1 MKDVGVMPVACA
13 ARIEL
18 LRRDAFDF
26 AKQLIQQTR
35 IAMPPRRLLIQT
47 PKLRVEHGS
56 LPFTQAVVRSINV
69 MAIEP
74 LARHAPAVVHGAG
87 EVLDFIIIGDDC
99 PAFARSHQLAGLKT
113 KCACNAEL
121 RPRGERFAFGLRSA
135 EQGKLG
141 HGFLWNDLYSDTEP
155 ARPGRLLFDVMT
167 LS

>member
-1 MKDVGVMPVACA
+1 MKDVGVMSVARA
-13 ARIEL
+13 ARIEP
-18 LRRDAFDF
+18 LRRDALDF

-113 KCACNAEL
+113 KCACNAE
-121 RPRGERFAFGLRSA
+121 RAHATSA
-135 EQGKLG
+135 PLAAVRVR
-141 HGFLWNDLYSDTEP
+141 TV
-155 ARPGRLLFDVMT
+155 FD
-167 LS
+167 